1 MTLLNLCHH
10 FGNGFEIK
18 PEIFGYIDVGEGFWK
33 RIMLVTDPLCF
44 YISLGHQHLKDFTK
58 IEILS
63 PTLKN
68 VSNFESPTRKLSCFD
83 EDDILKKTLFAF

>member
-1 MTLLNLCHH
+1 MVTLGKILSISKMLTKKIEKKKMTILNLCHH

-44 YISLGHQHLKDFTK
+44 YISLGHQHSIDVTN
-58 IEILS
+58 IESQS
-63 PTLKN
+63 PTSTN
-68 VSNFESPTRKLSCFD
+68 R
-83 EDDILKKTLFAF
+83 